1 MSVAESELV
10 RAEYPT
16 APQPDPIEGTLLNIV
31 TPVETSDGRRRI
43 PGGIGLFPSF
53 NCLDTGFELGA
64 LCGPTDGS
72 KFDEAVNPVWQ
83 DGLGF
88 GAYGAVICKLADPA
102 VLREGVERS
111 YSRAESRIV
120 EAAIMAGLFVEQ
132 TATST
137 LGGWDAAVD
146 ITPTPGTAVDPVVG
160 LGLLESHMAV
170 NYAGK
175 GLLHMPRLV
184 ATLLDQRGAL
194 KMESSVLYTG
204 LRTPVAAGGG
214 YDLPN
219 TGPDGGEGDEGEK
232 WIYATGAVSITRQK
246 MDVREFFNIFSQQAD
261 DQEPNYISGLDPN
274 DQGALTESLYLVSI
288 DCYKAAVLVT
298 AYANG

>member
-1 MSVAESELV
+1 MSLTDSELV

-16 APQPDPIEGTLLNIV
+16 APQPEPIEGTLLNIV
-31 TPVETSDGRRRI
+31 TPIESENGRGRI

-53 NCLDTGFELGA
+53 NCLDTGFALGA

-88 GAYGAVICKLADPA
+88 GAYGAVLCKLEDPA

-120 EAAIMAGLFVEQ
+120 EAAIMEGLFAAQ
-132 TATST
+132 AATSD
-137 LGGWDAAVD
+137 LGGWAAAED
-146 ITPTPGTAVDPVVG
+146 ITPTPGTAVDAVVG
-160 LGLLESHMAV
+160 LGLLESHMGRH
-170 NYAGK
+170 YAGK
-175 GLLHMPRLV
+175 GILHMPRLV
-184 ATLLDQRGAL
+184 ATVLDQRGAL

-204 LRTPVAAGGG
+204 LRTQVAAGPG

-219 TGPDGGEGDEGEK
+219 LGPDGDEPGAGEK
-232 WIYATGAVSITRQK
+232 WIYGTGAVSITRQK
-246 MDVREFFNIFSQQAD
+246 LPTREFFNIFSQND
-261 DQEPNYISGLDPN
+261 DELPNYISGLDPN
-274 DQGALTESLYLVSI
+274 DQGALAESLYLVSI
-288 DCYKAAVLVT
+288 DCYKAAVLVS
-298 AYANG
+298 AYEA